1 MNLRDKIAIK
11 VVAAGVVTIAMAGE
25 LAKQSMEK
33 KQGNKLAT
41 TKLNIQVKELEAKLN
56 AL

>member
-25 LAKQSMEK
+25 LAKQSMER
-33 KQGNKLAT
+33 KQGSKLAT
-41 TKLNIQVKELEAKLN
+41 TKLTLQSRRLEAKLN